1 MSSTTTTTAA
11 AVAGAPPHAQILPD
25 DGLAGTLVGRIWRP
39 AALPGEL
46 PGPAVVALRPEGV
59 FDLSQHFPTMSTLL
73 EAPSPAQAVQ
83 GAPGQRVCGVADLL
97 ANSQLGARDS
107 QRPWLLAPCDLQ
119 VVKAAGVTFAAS
131 LIERVIEEQARGDAS
146 RAQALRSQV
155 VSLIGESLAD
165 IRPGSAQAMALKA
178 LLQQKGLWSQY
189 LEVGIGPDAEVFT
202 KAPVLASVGTGED
215 IGIRADSAWNNPEP
229 EVVLA
234 VNSRGDIVGATL
246 GNDVNLRD
254 IEGRSALLLGKAK
267 DNNASCAIGPFIRL
281 FDAGFGLDQVRH
293 ETVNLHVA
301 GPEGF
306 ELRGINTMASISRD
320 PADLV
325 AQTLAAHQYPDGF
338 MLFLGTLFAPIEDR
352 DQPGGGFTHKL
363 GDVVTIQS
371 AWLGALHNCVAH
383 SESAPPWRF
392 GLRAFMANLAGRG
405 LLQGRAL

>member
-1 MSSTTTTTAA
+1 MSSTTTAAQAA
-11 AVAGAPPHAQILPD
+11 AAGAATHAQILPD
-25 DGLAGTLVGRIWRP
+25 DGLAGTLVGRIWW
-39 AALPGEL
+39 PGAQPGHL
-46 PGPAVVALRPEGV
+46 SGPAVVALRPEGV
-59 FDLSQHFPTMSTLL
+59 FDLSEHFPIMSTLL
-73 EAPSPAQAVQ
+73 ESPDPAQAVH
-83 GAPGQRVCGVADLL
+83 GCVGQRVCSVAELL
-97 ANSQLGARDS
+97 DNSQLAPRDTT
-107 QRPWLLAPCDLQ
+107 RPWLLAPCDLQ

-131 LIERVIEEQARGDAS
+131 LIERVIEEQARGDAR
-146 RAQALRSQV
+146 RAQGLRSQV
-155 VSLIGESLAD
+155 VGLIGESLAD
-165 IRPGSAQAMALKA
+165 IRPGSEQAMALKA
-178 LLQQKGLWSQY
+178 LLQDKGLWSQY

-202 KAPVLASVGTGED
+202 KAPVLASVGTGEE

-234 VNSRGDIVGATL
+234 VNSRGAIVGATL

-267 DNNASCAIGPFIRL
+267 DNNASCAMGPFIRL
-281 FDAGFGLDQVRH
+281 FDAGFGLDQVRR
-293 ETVNLHVA
+293 ETVNLRVT
-301 GPEGF
+301 GPEGY

-352 DQPGGGFTHKL
+352 DQPGGGFTHRL

-371 AWLGALHNCVAH
+371 AWLGALHNRVAH
-383 SESAPPWRF
+383 SETAAPWRF
-392 GLRAFMANLAGRG
+392 GLRAFIANLAARG

>member
-1 MSSTTTTTAA
+1 MNTASTAA
-11 AVAGAPPHAQILPD
+11 LATGPLPTQVLPD
-25 DGLAGTLVGRIWRP
+25 DGLAGTLVGRVW
-39 AALPGEL
+39 LSGTL
-46 PGPAVVALRPEGV
+46 PGPAVVALRPDGV
-59 FDLSQHFPTMSTLL
+59 FDLSAHFPTMSTLL
-73 EAPSPAQAVQ
+73 DAVRPADAARQTA
-83 GAPGQRVCGVADLL
+83 GQRLCSVDELL
-97 ANSQLGARDS
+97 ANSLPGSRDGLL
-107 QRPWLLAPCDLQ
+107 PWLLAPCDLQ

-131 LIERVIEEQARGDAS
+131 LVERVIEEQARGDAG
-146 RAQALRSQV
+146 RAQGLRQQV
-155 VSLIGESLAD
+155 TELIGARLAD
-165 IRPGSAQAMALKA
+165 IQPGSPQAMALKA
-178 LLQQKGLWSQY
+178 LLQEKGLWSQY

-202 KAPVLASVGTGED
+202 KAPVLASVGSGDD

-281 FDAGFGLDQVRH
+281 FDEGFGLDQVRN
-293 ETVNLHVA
+293 ETVHLRVS
-301 GPEGF
+301 GLDGF

-320 PADLV
+320 PTDLV

-363 GDVVTIQS
+363 GDVVTIHS
-371 AWLGALHNCVAH
+371 AWLGGLHNRVTH
-383 SESAPPWRF
+383 SETAPPWRF
-392 GLRAFMANLAGRG
+392 GLRAFMANLAARG
-405 LLQGRAL
+405 LLHGQAL